1 MKRKLLAL
9 VLTAVLASM
18 TVAGCSSKS
27 SDTGTKTTDE
37 VTSSNTAANGETKP
51 SGEKL
56 VVGTMPLTVGV
67 PVQYAYD
74 NGFYEEEGLD
84 VEIVIFS
91 TGSPINEAF
100 AAGQLD
106 VAASGLASVYSLA
119 NGTASWIGEINTTG
133 GMGIYV
139 RPDSEIAKTK
149 GQVTDN
155 PNIYGSADLVKGLK
169 ILGPLGT
176 TAQFNA
182 ICYADKFGLSSTD
195 IELVHMEY
203 GAAYSAFETGQGDA
217 IALNPPF
224 SFQAEDAGYISAGTF
239 EDTTGVSLLD
249 GVFVDNKVLSE
260 RREDIVRFIRA
271 TYKACDAL
279 QDDEVRYEYSM
290 KWFNQNGKEYDE
302 ATLRSEMEARKYMTA
317 ESMTAGDY
325 VYGEGM
331 SDIAEFFTGDGKILE
346 ENLPNVVKSYDVSV
360 LKDALNIDV
369 TVDKE

>member
-1 MKRKLLAL
+1 MKKKLLAL
-9 VLTAVLASM
+9 ALTAVLASV
-18 TVAGCSSKS
+18 TIVGCSSKS
-27 SDTGTKTTDE
+27 SDTGTKTTTKGTTE
-37 VTSSNTAANGETKP
+37 KSSEKTTGK
-51 SGEKL
+51 KL

-74 NGFYEEEGLD
+74 NGYYEEEGLN

-139 RPDSEIAKTK
+139 RPDSDIAKTK
-149 GQVTDN
+149 GQVDGS
-155 PNIYGSADLVKGLK
+155 PDIYGSADLVKGLK

-203 GAAYSAFETGQGDA
+203 GAAYAAFETGEGDA

-224 SFQAEDAGYISAGTF
+224 SFQAEDAGYVCAGGF

-249 GVFVDNKVLSE
+249 GVFVNNKVLSD
-260 RREDIVRFIRA
+260 RREDIVKFMRA
-271 TYKACDAL
+271 TYKACEAL
-279 QDDEVRYEYSM
+279 QDDQIRYDYSM
-290 KWFNQNGKEYDE
+290 KWFNDNGKEYDE
-302 ATLRSEMEARKYMTA
+302 PTLRSEMEARKYMAA
-317 ESMTAGDY
+317 ESMTSSDY
-325 VYGEGM
+325 IFGEGM
-331 SDIAEFFTGDGKILE
+331 TDIAEFFTQDGKIVK
-346 ENLPNVVKSYDVSV
+346 ENLPNVQKSYDISI

-369 TVDKE
+369 AADKEEK